1 MCVCVCVC
9 TFVFK
14 KSSLLI
20 ITGATFPGFP
30 SGSNGKES
38 ASNAG
43 DPGSIPEWGRSPGE
57 ENGFPLQYYYLENSM
72 DGGVWRVTVH
82 GLQSRTRVTNTHPP
96 TYTHTHVPP
105 FHLRRDPKF
114 TFRTNERGYSI
125 LSYLRGRQSNLPTV
139 TWILLYC

>member
-1 MCVCVCVC
+1 MSLSCSESPTPCVCVCVC

-96 TYTHTHVPP
+96 TYTHTHTCHLSTLDEIPNLHSELMNVDTP
-105 FHLRRDPKF
+105 FYH
-114 TFRTNERGYSI
+114 T
-125 LSYLRGRQSNLPTV
+125 
-139 TWILLYC
+139 